1 MSTAN
6 SQTVPVHRGT
16 GNHVV
21 DNSVG
26 SNDQHLRREK
36 TMDVDTIAK
45 AIVGVPRLSS
55 KAAIE
60 DFARVNN
67 LKIQIRAKDSKRDAA
82 RKLSRSILETPTN
95 RRSEILALIAERPD
109 TQTQGWVEII
119 KGSR

>member
-1 MSTAN
+1 
-6 SQTVPVHRGT
+6 
-16 GNHVV
+16 
-21 DNSVG
+21 
-26 SNDQHLRREK
+26 
-36 TMDVDTIAK
+36 
-45 AIVGVPRLSS
+45 VPRLSS

-82 RKLSRSILETPTN
+82 RKLSRSILEAPTN